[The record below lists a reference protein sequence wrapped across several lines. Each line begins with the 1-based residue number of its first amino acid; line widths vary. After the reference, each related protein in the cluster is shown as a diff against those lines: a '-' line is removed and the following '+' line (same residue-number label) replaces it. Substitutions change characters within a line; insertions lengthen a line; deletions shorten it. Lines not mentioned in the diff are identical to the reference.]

1 MMKISAFL
9 FLIVLTVT
17 SCSQFD
23 IRRIPSDE
31 SSATTQTIS
40 QELIGIYTGTFDPP
54 TNSHKAI
61 MMLAIEKYHVNQ
73 LYIYVNVSGTK
84 DFKTSYLER
93 EAMISGMLGKNFSK
107 VKIMPILQ
115 ENKEDV
121 ISAVDESPG
130 IQTIQFSGQDSFDT
144 LPPDLVR
151 ARNRRWVIIPRG
163 DTPVNIPENSN
174 VDVLAPIDDT
184 SSSQIRKLI
193 GENRLDEANIDPFVA
208 DYIRKKHL
216 YVPLEGSAAE
226 VKLEMYEKVFIQYM
240 KELKAL
246 RPDLNLEDVVLPKYL
261 PEQTMSA
268 WPTKFTNL
276 IMTHESMIG
285 APAEDYRIF
294 STNLLN
300 RILVDVSKRSTPAI
314 TSPCDPSQFIHLFQ

>member
-1 MMKISAFL
+1 MMKLSTFL
-9 FLIVLTVT
+9 FLIALTAT

-23 IRRIPSDE
+23 VRRIPSDD
-31 SSATTQTIS
+31 SSSTTQTTS
-40 QELIGIYTGTFDPP
+40 KELIGIYTGTFDPP
-54 TNSHKAI
+54 TNSHKKI
-61 MMLAIEKYHVNQ
+61 MMLALEKYHVNQ
-73 LYIYVNVSGTK
+73 LNIYVNISGTK

-93 EAMISGMLGKNFSK
+93 EAMIAGMLGKNFSK

-121 ISAVDESPG
+121 IAAIDEGPG
-130 IQTIQFSGQDSFDT
+130 IQTLQFSGQDSFDT
-144 LPPDLVR
+144 MPADIVR
-151 ARNRRWVIIPRG
+151 ARNRRWVVIPRG
-163 DTPVNIPENSN
+163 DSPVNIPDNSH
-174 VDVLAPIDDT
+174 VDVIDPIDDT

-193 GENRLDEANIDPFVA
+193 AENRLDEANIDPFVA

-226 VKLEMYEKVFIQYM
+226 VKLEMYEKVFMQYM
-240 KELKAL
+240 KEIKAL

-261 PEQTMSA
+261 PEQSISA

-276 IMTHESMIG
+276 IMTKENLVG
-285 APAEDYRIF
+285 APAENYRIF

-300 RILVDVSKRSTPAI
+300 KILLDVSKPTPPT
-314 TSPCDPSQFIHLFQ
+314 TSPCDPSQFIHMFQ